1 MTARIAE
8 IANRIT
14 VVAAVMWVV
23 VIALIITARLQLGVD
38 HTLVGIHGLRRRT
51 DRHHLHRSGH
61 LRGFVGIFDDGRQVL
76 SRR

>member
-23 VIALIITARLQLGVD
+23 VIGLIITARSLLGVD
-38 HTLVGIHGLRRRT
+38 HTIVGILTGFGVGLT
-51 DRHHLHRSGH
+51 AITFIGAVIYVVSLAFSTTAGN
-61 LRGFVGIFDDGRQVL
+61 
-76 SRR
+76 S

>member
-14 VVAAVMWVV
+14 VVAAVLWVV

-38 HTLVGIHGLRRRT
+38 HTLVDILTNFGVGLT
-51 DRHHLHRSGH
+51 AIA
-61 LRGFVGIFDDGRQVL
+61 FVGAVIYVVSLAL
-76 SRR
+76 STTAGKS